1 MGAFADFLDDVFGID
16 PSGGGIFDF
25 LPDEIYDAIKASGFF
40 DDGGE
45 TGALAA
51 LAALGLAGSDFFDPN
66 IPKVGYQGGI
76 PEYTAVRRQVPVAT
90 GVALQGDQ
98 EGYVAPMGS
107 GLASIQSNQD
117 QSRVLPLMYD
127 PNRRPGSGGR
137 RYFTDVEYVSSG
149 RDMGS
154 DRPVDA
160 TAMQEAQNRQ
170 DEQAYNLLYQNLS
183 NLAREERS
191 GGLTDLMPLM
201 ANMPRSNASSEDRE
215 LRYDEPPAT
224 PDEPPPATPDE
235 PAPALPDEP
244 FTLPRPT
251 PKTDEE
257 RYGPP
262 PRSYQ
267 PFSSGGITALK
278 KGQYLNG
285 NTDGMADK
293 VPATID
299 GKQPAALSD
308 GEFVIPADVVSHL
321 GNGNSDAGAKVLEQ
335 MMARVRKE
343 RTGNKQQGK
352 EIKARQMLPA

>member
-1 MGAFADFLDDVFGID
+1 MNVFQRFINSIASGLFGSDIADDLLGFD
-16 PSGGGIFDF
+16 PSGGGVWSAFD
-25 LPDEIYDAIKASGFF
+25 PDND
-40 DDGGE
+40 E
-45 TGALAA
+45 TATLSALSA
-51 LAALGLAGSDFFDPN
+51 LAALGLGQSGLLDPKLPQTGYAGS
-66 IPKVGYQGGI
+66 IPD
-76 PEYTAVRRQVPVAT
+76 YTAARRQVPVAT

-117 QSRVLPLMYD
+117 RSRVMPLMYD

-154 DRPVDA
+154 DRPVDS

-170 DEQAYNLLYQNLS
+170 DQQAYNLLYQNIS

-201 ANMPRSNASSEDRE
+201 ANMARSNAMPPASSMYDLPEITNREVTESDPNEKEDRT
-215 LRYDEPPAT
+215 RGTNPP
-224 PDEPPPATPDE
+224 PENPPPAN
-235 PAPALPDEP
+235 
-244 FTLPRPT
+244 
-251 PKTDEE
+251 
-257 RYGPP
+257 
-262 PRSYQ
+262 
-267 PFSSGGITALK
+267 FSSGGITALK

-285 NTDGMADK
+285 STDGMADK

-352 EIKARQMLPA
+352 EINAQQMLPA

>member
-16 PSGGGIFDF
+16 PSGKGLFDF

-117 QSRVLPLMYD
+117 QSRVMPLMYD

-154 DRPVDA
+154 DRPVDS

-170 DEQAYNLLYQNLS
+170 DQQAYNLLYQNLS
-183 NLAREERS
+183 NLAREQRS

-201 ANMPRSNASSEDRE
+201 ANMTPYGSSEDRE
-215 LRYDEPPAT
+215 LRYEEPPDT
-224 PDEPPPATPDE
+224 PELPPVRESEPLESE
-235 PAPALPDEP
+235 PR
-244 FTLPRPT
+244 FTLPTPT
-251 PKTDEE
+251 PKTDER
-257 RYGPP
+257 RYGPNP
-262 PRSYQ
+262 PKPPAS
-267 PFSSGGITALK
+267 FSSGGITALK

-285 NTDGMADK
+285 STDGMADK